1 VRHGNVRSTYSSDE
15 EQFNSDDSVLGA
27 ARHKVGV
34 VIGDMDNFKYVDAM
48 ANRMNETDARLLRGS
63 IGDRDK
69 DGVPGDNESTAQ
81 NAAFTNEQF

>member
-1 VRHGNVRSTYSSDE
+1 
-15 EQFNSDDSVLGA
+15 
-27 ARHKVGV
+27 
-34 VIGDMDNFKYVDAM
+34 M